1 MRPFLEAVRPMV
13 SILIAM
19 VLCLVWALAS
29 PNQVLQRNTR
39 IFFYVTG
46 TLCANLSC
54 RLIVAQMSSTR
65 CELINMFI
73 YPLFGAVCSSL
84 LIPGLPKEAEMFM
97 LYLLAVGFTLFHLHY
112 GVCVVHQMASHLRID
127 AFSIKD
133 HGDVRLLSSNA
144 DTADNNIINASDDDE
159 LEQIDINEM
168 EVQVVINA
176 AVDDRNGLN
185 ANKSKSSSTLHV

>member
-1 MRPFLEAVRPMV
+1 
-13 SILIAM
+13 
-19 VLCLVWALAS
+19 
-29 PNQVLQRNTR
+29 
-39 IFFYVTG
+39 
-46 TLCANLSC
+46 
-54 RLIVAQMSSTR
+54 
-65 CELINMFI
+65 MFI

-84 LIPGLPKEAEMFM
+84 LIPGLPEMFM
-97 LYLLAVGFTLFHLHY
+97 LYLLAVGFTLFHIHY

-133 HGDVRLLSSNA
+133 HGNVRLLST
-144 DTADNNIINASDDDE
+144 DADNLINNASDDDE

>member
-19 VLCLVWALAS
+19 VLCIVWALAS
-29 PNQVLQRNTR
+29 PNQVLQRGDTR

-97 LYLLAVGFTLFHLHY
+97 LYLLAVGFTIFHLHY
-112 GVCVVHQMASHLRID
+112 GVCVVLQMASHLRID

-133 HGDVRLLSSNA
+133 QGNVRLLSSHA
-144 DTADNNIINASDDDE
+144 ADNN
-159 LEQIDINEM
+159 L
-168 EVQVVINA
+168 
-176 AVDDRNGLN
+176 
-185 ANKSKSSSTLHV
+185 TLP